1 KRFSDTLSGRLNVKR
16 LVGPALKAEL
26 SNRAN
31 VASPRSTVS
40 SPDSVHFL
48 QSMLATD
55 ALFRESNG
63 VLRFEGTA
71 ATKFVQMH
79 SVKGY
84 PGVANSATVEQLL
97 S

>member
-1 KRFSDTLSGRLNVKR
+1 
-16 LVGPALKAEL
+16 
-26 SNRAN
+26 
-31 VASPRSTVS
+31 VS

-97 S
+97 SMPFDFTLVQMFRFLERE